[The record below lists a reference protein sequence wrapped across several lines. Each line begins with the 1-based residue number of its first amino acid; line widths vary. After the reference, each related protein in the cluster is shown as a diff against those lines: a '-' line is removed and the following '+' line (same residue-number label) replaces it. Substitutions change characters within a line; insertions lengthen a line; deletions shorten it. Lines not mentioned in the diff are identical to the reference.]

1 MNVERYERI
10 WMWGAGMLIVSF
22 LAAIVVTVGAEAI
35 HPPSHLETVDPSALE
50 THPEFSKPSVT
61 TRPDGSVVVT
71 VVAAMF
77 SFAPDPI
84 EVPVNRP
91 VTFRMTSPDVMHG
104 FQVVGTNANAMVV
117 PGYVSQFTTT
127 FTRPGEYLITCNEY
141 CGIGHHAMVG
151 KLIVK
156 PERP

>member
-1 MNVERYERI
+1 MQVERYEKF
-10 WMWGAGMLIVSF
+10 WMWGAGVLIVLF
-22 LAAIVVTVGAEAI
+22 LGAIGLLAAVQAV
-35 HPPSHLETVDPSALE
+35 HPPSHLETVDPTALDK
-50 THPEFSKPSVT
+50 HPEFSAPAVAV
-61 TRPDGSVVVT
+61 RPDGAVVVT

-84 EVPVNRP
+84 EVPVHRP
-91 VTFRMTSPDVMHG
+91 VTFRLTSSDVLHG
-104 FQVVGTNANAMVV
+104 FQIVGTNATAMVV

-141 CGIGHHAMVG
+141 CGVAHHMMVG

-156 PERP
+156 AEQP